1 MEPEEFDK
9 KFDDG
14 QEDMI
19 DYLDLSTARRINQ
32 ITKRINVDFPST
44 IVDELD
50 VEARRIGVTRQSLI
64 KVWIHERLQA
74 EAHKRDKVR
83 AAVQ

>member
-1 MEPEEFDK
+1 MEPEDFDK
-9 KFDDG
+9 KVDDG
-14 QEDMI
+14 QEDII
-19 DYLDLSTARRINQ
+19 DDLDLSTARRVNQ
-32 ITKRINVDFPST
+32 ITKRINVDFPGA

-74 EAHKRDKVR
+74 ETRRQDQARE
-83 AAVQ
+83 